1 MPATGSDRPRR
12 FPRIRWTVRL
22 RLTLLYGGLF
32 LLSGAALLAV
42 TYALVVRRGTPRL
55 YIRGGGQP
63 PADLPHDGE
72 MARAYAQAR
81 HQHAAELRQLFTDS
95 VLAIALMAVVSVVL
109 GWLMAGRALRPVR
122 TMADKARR
130 ISERNLHERLAVAGP
145 DDELKDLADTV
156 DGLLGRLDRAFEAQ
170 RRFVANASHELRTPL
185 TLQRAVIEVALSDP
199 DVDAASLRAVC
210 ERVLVAGE
218 GQERLIEALLTLASS
233 QRGLDVRAP
242 LDLRP
247 VVAGV
252 LRDRDPA
259 AVDGTEVTSELA
271 PAWTAGAPRLVERLA
286 SNLVDNA
293 MRYNVPGGWVRIWT
307 GTAGDRPALRVSNS
321 GPVIPGDRVGA
332 LFQPFQRLEPV
343 PEPGGGHGG
352 HGLGLSIVAA
362 IAAAHDAEVAARP
375 LPAGGLDVEIRFPAP
390 PLPTPAG

>member
-1 MPATGSDRPRR
+1 MPGTGSDRPRR
-12 FPRIRWTVRL
+12 RRLPRIRWTVRL
-22 RLTLLYGGLF
+22 RLTVLYGGLF

-55 YIRGGGQP
+55 YVHGGGQP
-63 PADLPHDGE
+63 PADLLHDAE
-72 MARAYAQAR
+72 TARAYAQAR

-122 TMADKARR
+122 TMADRARR
-130 ISERNLHERLAVAGP
+130 ISERNLHERLAVAAP

-156 DGLLGRLDRAFEAQ
+156 DGLLGRLDGAFEAQ

-185 TLQRAVIEVALSDP
+185 TVQRALIEVALSDP
-199 DVDAASLRAVC
+199 DADAASLRAVC
-210 ERVLVAGE
+210 ERVLVSGE

-242 LDLRP
+242 LDLCP
-247 VVAGV
+247 LVAGV

-259 AVDGTEVTSELA
+259 AVNGADVRSELS

-286 SNLVDNA
+286 GNLVDNA
-293 MRYNVPGGWVRIWT
+293 LRYNVPDGWVRVWT
-307 GTAGDRPALRVSNS
+307 GTAGGRPALRVSNS
-321 GPVIPGDRVGA
+321 GPVIPDDRVGA

-343 PEPGGGHGG
+343 PEPGGGHG
-352 HGLGLSIVAA
+352 LGLSIVSA

-375 LPAGGLDVEIRFPAP
+375 LPAGGLDVEVRFPVP
-390 PLPTPAG
+390 PPTPPPPG